1 MFPIAYA
8 YPKAKRAVRDLLRR
22 RLFFVRQRA
31 ELSVHLQNTNHQ
43 YNINDP
49 LTSSRMRSEVY
60 RNTIPQKFSD
70 PATLKMVNA
79 DLTMYQSYHDIITKL
94 EFQI

>member
-43 YNINDP
+43 YKSH
-49 LTSSRMRSEVY
+49 TSYASLIPSEL
-60 RNTIPQKFSD
+60 
-70 PATLKMVNA
+70 A
-79 DLTMYQSYHDIITKL
+79 
-94 EFQI
+94 

>member
-43 YNINDP
+43 YNINE
-49 LTSSRMRSEVY
+49 R
-60 RNTIPQKFSD
+60 
-70 PATLKMVNA
+70 LK
-79 DLTMYQSYHDIITKL
+79 
-94 EFQI
+94 